1 MGWRPAVFNSRYRSG
16 GRSGSSSA
24 MMRIHVDRSG
34 VFSAAECDRLIALA
48 LGSELA
54 PAPIYGGANHVPPDR
69 VRRVAVSMQ
78 ARGEATAW
86 FFDRLDALFA
96 DAGADMG
103 VMAAPMTEPVQI
115 LRYSPGDHFQAWHT
129 DAGADRHDDRLL
141 SVSVELSE
149 LGDHE
154 GGDLE
159 ILPDLI
165 GKPRTLKRGGARIFL
180 SRALHRVTPVRS
192 GVRWALVNW
201 TGPGA
206 ASQFET

>member
-1 MGWRPAVFNSRYRSG
+1 MGWPDAVFNSRYRFD
-16 GRSGSSSA
+16 GRGVSRSA

-34 VFSAAECDRLIALA
+34 IFSAAECDRLIALA
-48 LGSELA
+48 ESSQLA
-54 PAPIYGGANHVPPDR
+54 PAPVYGGADHVPPDR

-96 DAGADMG
+96 DAGAELG
-103 VMAAPMTEPVQI
+103 VAAAPMAEPVQI
-115 LRYSPGDHFQAWHT
+115 LRYAPGDHFQAWHT
-129 DAGADRHDDRLL
+129 DAGADRHGERLL

-159 ILPDLI
+159 ILPDVI
-165 GKPRTLKRGGARIFL
+165 GKARTLPRGGARIFL

-192 GVRWALVNW
+192 GTRWALVNW
-201 TGPGA
+201 TGPAA
-206 ASQFET
+206 ASRTIR